1 MQTRLQQYL
10 QENTK
15 FDPRAAQIVC
25 MRHGWC
31 DFKKHT
37 LAEIGKVFGR
47 SAQRVHE
54 IHLKAFLILNHP
66 SRRATMPPELAREI
80 DEWKKKR

>member
-1 MQTRLQQYL
+1 MNNKLQQFL

-31 DFKKHT
+31 DYEKHT
-37 LAEIGKVFGR
+37 FAAIGKVFGI
-47 SAQRVHE
+47 SGTRVSQ
-54 IHLKAFLILNHP
+54 IQQKTFRVLRHP
-66 SRRATMPPELAREI
+66 ARRATMPPELAREI
-80 DEWKKKR
+80 DKRKKK